1 MIFYWCA
8 GQDDNIGDVILR
20 RRMLRA
26 VQDTGRV
33 CHVYVG
39 RATPGFVE
47 GLSLR
52 RDDVVYRNF
61 LWFVMVAL
69 LASLRREWLF
79 AFNPGEI
86 RCTRRQGIMH
96 AILIPMMVVSH
107 LRGRRCV
114 RLGVG
119 VHEYESMWKLPIL
132 VTVWLSKENVWRDRE
147 SRDRFGVG
155 AVAPDWAFDE
165 GAESGESV
173 DVPRRWLA
181 ISLRSDGPEPSAEW
195 FSSMQQISSAKG
207 LEPIVVV
214 QVRRDSPR
222 ARAIAERLHCGVV
235 DWTEETHH
243 VQERRLRDV
252 YRQSEAVV
260 SDRLHVLIMAL
271 TEGVI
276 PLGLMEH
283 EDTKIGR
290 HFRAAGFETVSW
302 DVSGWTSEEI
312 AQQGLRIL
320 DDRRSVETA
329 SRLARA
335 RVDAMDMIVGAK

>member
-26 VQDTGRV
+26 VQDTGRA

-61 LWFVMVAL
+61 IQFVMVAL

-96 AILIPMMVVSH
+96 AILIPMMLVSH

-119 VHEYESMWKLPIL
+119 VHEYESMWKFPIL
-132 VTVWLSKENVWRDRE
+132 VTVWLSKENVWRDSE
-147 SRDRFGVG
+147 SRDRFGMG
-155 AVAPDWAFDE
+155 TVAPDWAFDE
-165 GAESGESV
+165 GSELSESA
-173 DVPRRWLA
+173 DLPRRWLA
-181 ISLRSDGPEPSAEW
+181 MSLRSDSPEPSDEW
-195 FSSMQQISSAKG
+195 FAAMEQISEAKG

-214 QVRRDSPR
+214 QVRRDSLR
-222 ARAIAERLHCGVV
+222 ARAISERLQCSVV
-235 DWTEETHH
+235 DWTGESHH
-243 VQERRLRDV
+243 AQEQRLRNV
-252 YRQSEAVV
+252 YRESEAVV

-271 TEGVI
+271 TEGAI

-283 EDTKIGR
+283 EDSKIGR

-302 DVSGWTSEEI
+302 DVSDWTSAEI
-312 AQQGLRIL
+312 TQQGMRIL
-320 DDRRSVETA
+320 DDRRSVEAA
-329 SRLARA
+329 SRFARD
-335 RVDAMDMIVGAK
+335 RVDAMDMIVGVK